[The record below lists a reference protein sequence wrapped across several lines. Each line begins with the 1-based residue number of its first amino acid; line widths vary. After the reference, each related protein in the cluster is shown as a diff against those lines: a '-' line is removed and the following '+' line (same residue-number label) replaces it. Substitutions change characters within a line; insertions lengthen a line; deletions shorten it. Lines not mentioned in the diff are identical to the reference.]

1 VTLDQR
7 LNIVKINEAAER
19 IFGVPADSILHRSAE
34 QVFGNRNAWITH
46 SLDYVTKMGASDYYA
61 DTDFLLPSG
70 EVAAINMTAAPLFE
84 AADKPIGCMLVLEDI
99 TREKR
104 VRNSMARY
112 VAKEVV
118 DKLLASGED
127 FLHGNSH
134 VATVLFS
141 DIRRFTSLA
150 EAMSPQE
157 TVTMLNDYFTSMVEV
172 VFTHGGMLDKYIGD
186 AIMAVFGSA
195 IADQS
200 DADNAL
206 VVATEM
212 LRELT
217 RFNQRR
223 AEVGLEAIEIGIGI
237 ATGEV
242 LAGSL
247 GSRRRLEYTV
257 IGDNVNLAARLEC
270 ANKHYGTTILLAAS
284 TVEALRS
291 RPILRR
297 LDLIQVK
304 GKSQPTLAYESLG
317 HFEPERSG
325 KLSEMIGAYEAGLD
339 CYEQRD
345 WPSAIGHFAAALE
358 VAPDDRPSRIFI
370 DRCRYYAEKPPPD
383 NWNGVWIMEEK

>member
-1 VTLDQR
+1 
-7 LNIVKINEAAER
+7 
-19 IFGVPADSILHRSAE
+19 
-34 QVFGNRNAWITH
+34 
-46 SLDYVTKMGASDYYA
+46 
-61 DTDFLLPSG
+61 
-70 EVAAINMTAAPLFE
+70 
-84 AADKPIGCMLVLEDI
+84 
-99 TREKR
+99 
-104 VRNSMARY
+104 
-112 VAKEVV
+112 
-118 DKLLASGED
+118 
-127 FLHGNSH
+127 
-134 VATVLFS
+134 
-141 DIRRFTSLA
+141 
-150 EAMSPQE
+150 
-157 TVTMLNDYFTSMVEV
+157 
-172 VFTHGGMLDKYIGD
+172 
-186 AIMAVFGSA
+186 
-195 IADQS
+195 
-200 DADNAL
+200 
-206 VVATEM
+206 
-212 LRELT
+212 
-217 RFNQRR
+217 
-223 AEVGLEAIEIGIGI
+223 VGLEAIEIGIGI

-345 WPSAIGHFAAALE
+345 WPSAIGHFADALE